1 MSSVTPSGYT
11 SGTGATPAF
20 TLAPIPVPATSL
32 VGRRQEVSEAQA
44 LLRRPDVRLVTL
56 VGPSGVGKSR
66 VALSVAASLDEDFAD
81 GIAVPLMPWL
91 HDPESLELAIA
102 RALGVREAGDQPL
115 TDALI
120 EALRT
125 RTTLLVVRHMGRL
138 RSAAGLLTALL
149 SACPRLKILTTS
161 QAPLDL
167 PGEQVVTVTPL
178 ATPPSD
184 STLWG
189 DARAYPAVR
198 LFQERVGDAWQDVTR
213 NDEGVAEVARLCR
226 RLGGLPLAIE
236 LAAAQAP
243 ELTPAAMLS
252 QLGERLPQPGRLTPA
267 AYLDAARA
275 STLRWSYDR
284 LAPAD
289 QARLRR
295 LSVFVGPF
303 TTEAAARVGSEDLA
317 NLQAAG
323 LVRRSPVDTADPRYF
338 MLETVRGF
346 ARQLLDDA
354 GEADEVQ
361 ERHATYFA
369 SLATSTSDTRSMP
382 GDRVRL
388 DNLAVNYPDLRQAL
402 AWLQEHDATEALYLA
417 GSLFD
422 LWHTTGMYSE
432 GRGWLQRT
440 LAADADAPPEIL
452 LSALGAAAALALLQ
466 GDLRDASHL
475 VHQELPLARDL
486 DDPYGLLVALINAG
500 LLAYS
505 QSELHASREY
515 FQEAHRLAV
524 TLEAE
529 DPQVRAITGT
539 IMGNL
544 GSIAMAEGD
553 LASATDAF
561 AASVASL
568 RQVNYPWASLGPLVN
583 LGVLHL
589 WQGDASHAAALLSEA
604 IAAATTTRDPRQTA
618 SLLLALAS
626 LFIERGQPTLGAQV
640 LGTADR
646 LTTSLRV
653 PYDPAERL
661 LRERTVD
668 AASTALGER
677 AFTAALAVGRETT
690 ADAMLARARIS
701 VAPSQRVSGPPPISP
716 REAEVLDL
724 AAQGLTDREI
734 GDALY
739 ISQRTVSNHIARA
752 LAKLGVHTRHEATE
766 LAQQMGWLTLDDGD
780 TTP

>member
-120 EALRT
+120 EALRP
-125 RTTLLVVRHMGRL
+125 RTILLVVRHMGRL

-452 LSALGAAAALALLQ
+452 LSALGAAAALAL
-466 GDLRDASHL
+466 
-475 VHQELPLARDL
+475 
-486 DDPYGLLVALINAG
+486 INAG

-568 RQVNYPWASLGPLVN
+568 RQANYPWASLGPLVN

-640 LGTADR
+640 LGAADR